1 MQSDR
6 KAAVT
11 FDCDF
16 GAKLHNLLWILF
28 PPKMNSS
35 GLQSERVV
43 AKAKKFS
50 FTYFK
55 MAFKYRPTYIY
66 VKFIYPKVTSSTLS

>member
-1 MQSDR
+1 MQSEL

-16 GAKLHNLLWILF
+16 GAQLRNLLWKLF

-35 GLQSERVV
+35 GLQSGRVV
-43 AKAKKFS
+43 AKVRNPKSISKK
-50 FTYFK
+50 
-55 MAFKYRPTYIY
+55 KYHLDILRWHLNIVLHIY
-66 VKFIYPKVTSSTLS
+66 VILKL

>member
-1 MQSDR
+1 MQSEL

-16 GAKLHNLLWILF
+16 GAKLRNLLWILF
-28 PPKMNSS
+28 PLKMNSI

-43 AKAKKFS
+43 AKGKGKKISFS
-50 FTYFK
+50 YFK
-55 MAFKYRPTYIY
+55 MAFKYRPSYIHHTYI
-66 VKFIYPKVTSSTLS
+66 S

>member
-1 MQSDR
+1 MQSEL

-16 GAKLHNLLWILF
+16 GAQLRNLLWKLF

-35 GLQSERVV
+35 GLQSGRVV
-43 AKAKKFS
+43 AK
-50 FTYFK
+50 
-55 MAFKYRPTYIY
+55 
-66 VKFIYPKVTSSTLS
+66 V